1 MNTLYEIDARIL
13 VLETEL
19 TELRARRN
27 TFAPLCQLPAE
38 LIVRILK
45 TVQRPTISPEATI
58 LQLNWEPSNLQWCRF
73 IAVCRYIRAVALGE
87 TELWSF
93 IDLQDYSDKSVSAGL
108 WLDTCIKRA
117 GMHDLVVRAASP
129 NLKINLCAR
138 DDEYWSRA
146 YAVVRGSKELRDR
159 ALKRKPARLQ
169 ILSYHGSL
177 KINDAVLGHERRLL
191 QSLSVSKGHFVSSSQ
206 FPTTLRRLSIQNTH
220 LHHSWNPLWDF
231 MKANSQ
237 LEVLE
242 LNNIR
247 IQDPRDNHEDLF
259 LAKPGARHMPRI
271 SMPLLQVLKSR
282 SIPSSAIRLLQVL
295 SEPSKELHIEVP
307 DDHDTTWYIGSD
319 SEHTRERSEH
329 YKLFAILNMNAGY
342 AQSGQFVSEG
352 DSNHL
357 RHHLTLW
364 SISTNGTR
372 KSFSTRCVI
381 MGPHPALDYV
391 NAICLWKVVLETW
404 MSESGAG
411 HLNKIGC
418 VCLRECAGDT
428 YSWNLF
434 ELWLRSR
441 MSGGWSLEII
451 NYQDTD
457 PYVRESVARLSDTG
471 VRASGKT
478 VSVWRGIGEI
488 EAI

>member
-1 MNTLYEIDARIL
+1 MNTLHEVDARIL

-19 TELRARRN
+19 TELRTRRN
-27 TFAPLCQLPAE
+27 TFAPLCQLPVE

-45 TVQRPTISPEATI
+45 TVQRPANSPDANI

-73 IAVCRYIRAVALGE
+73 TAVCRYIRTVALEE

-108 WLDTCIKRA
+108 WLDVCIKRA
-117 GMHDLVVRAASP
+117 GIHDLVVRAASP
-129 NLKINLCAR
+129 NLKINLYAR

-159 ALKRKPARLQ
+159 ALKRKPTRLQ

-177 KINDAVLGHERRLL
+177 KINDAVPGHERRLL
-191 QSLSVSKGHFVSSSQ
+191 QSLSVSIGHFVSSSQ
-206 FPTTLRRLSIQNTH
+206 FPTTLRRLSIQNTY

-247 IQDPRDNHEDLF
+247 IQDPRDDHEGLF

-295 SEPSKELHIEVP
+295 SEPSKELYIEVP
-307 DDHDTTWYIGSD
+307 DDHDTTWYIGSN

-342 AQSGQFVSEG
+342 GQCGQFVSEG

-364 SISTNGTR
+364 SVTTNGTL

-381 MGPHPALDYV
+381 MGPHPVLDYV
-391 NAICLWKVVLETW
+391 NAICLRKVVLETW

-411 HLNKIGC
+411 HLVKISDIT
-418 VCLRECAGDT
+418 VQECAGDAS
-428 YSWNLF
+428 SWKLF

-441 MSGGWSLEII
+441 LKGGWPWKSF
-451 NYQDTD
+451 NYRPTD
-457 PYVRESVARLSDTG
+457 PYVRDFVDRLVDTG
-471 VRASGKT
+471 VRS
-478 VSVWRGIGEI
+478 RLIGYNPHQF
-488 EAI
+488 